1 MRSVDA
7 VPPPPR
13 SPDTPL
19 LITDDAQSVAVR
31 SSAGTS
37 INAKHGYSSV
47 RSSWLGLTIRGA
59 QWTADARDPV
69 FRTS

>member
-37 INAKHGYSSV
+37 IN
-47 RSSWLGLTIRGA
+47 RQTWLFIGSLELAWSDNPRGA
-59 QWTADARDPV
+59 MDRRCP
-69 FRTS
+69 